1 MGVLPN
7 RNFSN
12 TMADIKP
19 AFVNFDK
26 ESPRKWK

>member
-1 MGVLPN
+1 MGVFPT

-12 TMADIKP
+12 TMADIDP
-19 AFVNFDK
+19 PLVNFDK